1 MPPEPRGRTGLL
13 RRFLEQRHAGSM
25 PRWAEAV
32 SRCLTI
38 DDLRQLM
45 EHRVPPVVTDYFLGG
60 AGSEQTMRD
69 NVEAFARARFNPRY
83 GVKHAEIDLATT
95 VLGHT
100 ISMPVVAAPVGSLR
114 TLWPRGEAVA
124 ARAVGDAGTIYCLST
139 LTGTALE
146 EVRAASSGPCWFQL
160 YLVGGRAVA
169 ERAIARAKAAGYD
182 ALVLTIDTPVA
193 GMRLRD
199 QRNGSSQLISGSVW
213 QKAKFVPM
221 MMRHLSWL
229 TSFYADG
236 GLMDF
241 PNIELQDGAPMPYA
255 DIGRQLQQS
264 AVTWEDISWIR
275 VAWGGPIIVKGVH
288 NLEDARRA
296 QDHGAQAIVIS
307 NHGGRQLDR
316 VLPTLHILRRVA
328 PAMKDCG
335 MDILMDGGIR
345 SGSDVVVALAS
356 GAKAVQVGRAYA
368 YGLGAGG
375 EAGVRRAFAILRDDL
390 EHTMRQLGCGSI
402 AEINASH
409 CADYPFG

>member
-1 MPPEPRGRTGLL
+1 MPPEPRGRIGLF
-13 RRFLEQRHAGSM
+13 RRFLYQRHAGST

-69 NVEAFARARFNPRY
+69 NVEAFARARFNPHY
-83 GVKHAEIDLATT
+83 GVKHAEIDLTT
-95 VLGHT
+95 TLLGHT
-100 ISMPVVAAPVGSLR
+100 ISMPIIAAPVGSLR

-124 ARAVGDAGTIYCLST
+124 ARAIGDAGTICCLST

-160 YLVGGRAVA
+160 YLVGGRDVA

-193 GMRLRD
+193 GVRLRD

-221 MMRHLSWL
+221 MIRHLSWV

-236 GLMDF
+236 GLMQF

-264 AVTWEDISWIR
+264 AVTWDDISWIR
-275 VAWGGPIIVKGVH
+275 AAWGGPIVVKGVH
-288 NLEDARRA
+288 NFEDARRA

-335 MDILMDGGIR
+335 MEILMDGGIR

-375 EAGVRRAFAILRDDL
+375 EVGVRRAFAILRDDL
-390 EHTMRQLGCGSI
+390 EHTMRQLGCGSV

-409 CADYPFG
+409 CAEYPFG

>member
-1 MPPEPRGRTGLL
+1 
-13 RRFLEQRHAGSM
+13 
-25 PRWAEAV
+25 
-32 SRCLTI
+32 
-38 DDLRQLM
+38 
-45 EHRVPPVVTDYFLGG
+45 
-60 AGSEQTMRD
+60 
-69 NVEAFARARFNPRY
+69 
-83 GVKHAEIDLATT
+83 
-95 VLGHT
+95 
-100 ISMPVVAAPVGSLR
+100 
-114 TLWPRGEAVA
+114 
-124 ARAVGDAGTIYCLST
+124 
-139 LTGTALE
+139 
-146 EVRAASSGPCWFQL
+146 
-160 YLVGGRAVA
+160 VGGREVA

-193 GMRLRD
+193 GTRLRD
-199 QRNGSSQLISGSVW
+199 QRNGSSQLISGSMW

-236 GLMDF
+236 GLMQF

-264 AVTWEDISWIR
+264 AVTWDDIAWIR
-275 VAWGGPIIVKGVH
+275 AAWGGPIVVKGVH

-316 VLPTLHILRRVA
+316 VLPTLHVLRRVA

>member
-1 MPPEPRGRTGLL
+1 MPPEPRGRTELL

-38 DDLRQLM
+38 DDLRQLI

-83 GVKHAEIDLATT
+83 GVKHAKIDLATT
-95 VLGHT
+95 LLGHT

-146 EVRAASSGPCWFQL
+146 EVRTASSGPCWFPL
-160 YLVGGRAVA
+160 PGGRSGRRQTGDRASQGGRLRRPRPDHRHTSGR
-169 ERAIARAKAAGYD
+169 RAIARPAQR
-182 ALVLTIDTPVA
+182 LVTV
-193 GMRLRD
+193 
-199 QRNGSSQLISGSVW
+199 ISGRVW

-236 GLMDF
+236 GLMQF
-241 PNIELQDGAPMPYA
+241 PNIDSRM
-255 DIGRQLQQS
+255 
-264 AVTWEDISWIR
+264 
-275 VAWGGPIIVKGVH
+275 
-288 NLEDARRA
+288 ARRC
-296 QDHGAQAIVIS
+296 
-307 NHGGRQLDR
+307 
-316 VLPTLHILRRVA
+316 PTLTSA
-328 PAMKDCG
+328 
-335 MDILMDGGIR
+335 
-345 SGSDVVVALAS
+345 GSAA
-356 GAKAVQVGRAYA
+356 VGRDV
-368 YGLGAGG
+368 G
-375 EAGVRRAFAILRDDL
+375 
-390 EHTMRQLGCGSI
+390 
-402 AEINASH
+402 
-409 CADYPFG
+409 

>member
-1 MPPEPRGRTGLL
+1 
-13 RRFLEQRHAGSM
+13 
-25 PRWAEAV
+25 
-32 SRCLTI
+32 
-38 DDLRQLM
+38 
-45 EHRVPPVVTDYFLGG
+45 
-60 AGSEQTMRD
+60 
-69 NVEAFARARFNPRY
+69 
-83 GVKHAEIDLATT
+83 
-95 VLGHT
+95 
-100 ISMPVVAAPVGSLR
+100 
-114 TLWPRGEAVA
+114 VA
-124 ARAVGDAGTIYCLST
+124 ARAVGDAGTICCLST

-146 EVRAASSGPCWFQL
+146 EVRAASAGPCWFQL
-160 YLVGGRAVA
+160 YLVGGREVA

-236 GLMDF
+236 GLMQF

-264 AVTWEDISWIR
+264 AVTWDDIAWIR
-275 VAWGGPIIVKGVH
+275 AAWGGPLVVKGVH
-288 NLEDARRA
+288 NLEDARQA
-296 QDHGAQAIVIS
+296 QNHGAQAIVIS

-316 VLPTLHILRRVA
+316 ALPTLHILRRVA

-335 MDILMDGGIR
+335 MDILMDGGVR
-345 SGSDVVVALAS
+345 SGGDVVLALAS

-409 CADYPFG
+409 YADYPFE